1 MYAGSSA
8 LAPSPSVVALNPPIN
23 MIAAVGTVH
32 AGSERAAAAPV
43 RHDPHDLPPQPTPLL
58 DRDAER
64 AAVSGLLGRDDVHLV
79 TLTGPGG
86 VGKTRLALA
95 VAEAAAD
102 RFPGSIR
109 FVDLTPYED
118 HSAAG
123 AAITAALSTVQLDI
137 AWPGDDQGDAGCVPS
152 DRRALLVLDNC
163 EHLLPGLSRD
173 IADLLSADS
182 HVVILATS
190 REPLRLR
197 WERRLPVRPLG
208 LPALGDEHTP
218 EALLAAPAVALFVAR
233 ARAVRPD
240 FVLTPENGAA
250 VAELCRR
257 LDGLPLA
264 IELAAA
270 WADLLSPAGLLER
283 LDRHLS
289 LPSRAAEDLPARH
302 RTLDAAIGW
311 SYERLGSAERWL
323 LHRLAPLPTE
333 WTLGQ
338 VEEVADRAP
347 GFDVL
352 AALLA
357 LVDKGLVACIPQ
369 DEPLFGML
377 QTVRAYAADLQMPDW
392 DGSDSSPGTMPAAL
406 VDNPLSTRE
415 RAVLRLVADGLPS
428 KLIGRELGLAERTVK
443 SHLSGAMNKLGA
455 FTRAQALAIAL
466 QHDYV

>member
-1 MYAGSSA
+1 MYASSSA
-8 LAPSPSVVALNPPIN
+8 LAPSPSVAALNPPID
-23 MIAAVGTVH
+23 MMAVVGTVR
-32 AGSERAAAAPV
+32 AASARAAATPT
-43 RHDPHDLPPQPTPLL
+43 RHDAHDLPPQPTPLL
-58 DRDAER
+58 DREVER
-64 AAVSGLLGRDDVHLV
+64 AAALSLLGRDDVRLV

-86 VGKTRLALA
+86 VGKSHLALA

-102 RFPGSIR
+102 WFPGGIR
-109 FVDLTPYED
+109 FVDLARYED
-118 HSAAG
+118 NPAAC
-123 AAITAALSTVQLDI
+123 AAIRAALSSVQFDVP
-137 AWPGDDQGDAGCVPS
+137 WPSDDPGNARQVPS
-152 DRRALLVLDNC
+152 DRRVLLILDNC
-163 EHLLPGLSRD
+163 AHLLPELARD
-173 IADLLSADS
+173 IADLLSADAG
-182 HVVILATS
+182 VVVLATS

-197 WERRLPVRPLG
+197 WEHRLPVPPLG
-208 LPALGDEHTP
+208 LPAPGDEHSP

-233 ARAVRPD
+233 ARAARPD
-240 FVLTPENGAA
+240 FALTPENGPA
-250 VAELCRR
+250 VEELCRR

-270 WADLLSPAGLLER
+270 CVDLLGPTALLQR
-283 LDRHLS
+283 LQRHLP

-323 LHRLAPLPTE
+323 LRRLAPLPSE

-338 VEEVADRAP
+338 AEEVADRAP

-352 AALLA
+352 AALQA

-369 DEPLFGML
+369 DEPHFGML
-377 QTVRAYAADLQMPDW
+377 QTVRAYAADLE
-392 DGSDSSPGTMPAAL
+392 MPAGSGPDVL
-406 VDNPLSTRE
+406 TDSTLSVPVDNPLSARE
-415 RAVLRLVADGLPS
+415 RAVLRLVAEGLPS

-466 QHDYV
+466 QRRYV